1 MLNKNVSLN
10 DFFHSLQHALHPVHI
25 IKNTFASENS
35 QSTNQITKQ
44 MKQKRFLLSFLT
56 LLLSTIMYAQQE
68 ESQGFAT
75 HCLSLEN

>member
-10 DFFHSLQHALHPVHI
+10 DFFHSLQHVLHPVHI

-68 ESQGFAT
+68 DSQGFAT

>member
-68 ESQGFAT
+68 DSQGFAT